1 MKHSIILLVLFAS
14 IKLNAQ
20 TNEFLLKFKP
30 IVKQQELKLNER
42 FNLSYISKDSTQITK
57 LKFYISA
64 IELYNDKE
72 LVYTEKNSFHLIDA
86 SDTNSYSINLKD
98 LTALKVENGL
108 TVIKLSGWKKV
119 GGSGKTFLS
128 LAVNRYVPEQGAV
141 RQENQA
147 QSFPAED
154 SDIPF

>member
-1 MKHSIILLVLFAS
+1 MSNFETRPDTGVLFA
-14 IKLNAQ
+14 
-20 TNEFLLKFKP
+20 EH
-30 IVKQQELKLNER
+30 
-42 FNLSYISKDSTQITK
+42 SKKSPKSPDYSGTI
-57 LKFYISA
+57 
-64 IELYNDKE
+64 
-72 LVYTEKNSFHLIDA
+72 
-86 SDTNSYSINLKD
+86 SINLKD

>member
-1 MKHSIILLVLFAS
+1 MSNFETRPDTGVLFA
-14 IKLNAQ
+14 
-20 TNEFLLKFKP
+20 EH
-30 IVKQQELKLNER
+30 
-42 FNLSYISKDSTQITK
+42 SKKSPKSPDYSGTI
-57 LKFYISA
+57 
-64 IELYNDKE
+64 
-72 LVYTEKNSFHLIDA
+72 
-86 SDTNSYSINLKD
+86 SINLKD

-108 TVIKLSGWKKV
+108 TVIKLSGWKKT
-119 GGSGKTFLS
+119 GASGKTFLS